1 MSKSYSVTQTVD
13 PTSPIALGVFAF
25 LILVGLVIGIWSAR
39 RSKYRPSSEESKLRF
54 GSTIVGLS
62 ASASG
67 NSAFIMVGAVGL
79 GYVMGIS
86 ALWIAFG
93 FWLGDIFF
101 WYFAAKRLVGR
112 VQEEQVGTIG
122 ELIASQVINHRQL
135 ILRIAA
141 AVVLVAVGLYCV
153 AQFLAVSKVLSA
165 FLNISAPLAIVIA
178 VVVGLMSVLLGGLG
192 SSILVNAYQGAL
204 MVISVITVI
213 IGTIIGLARSPELL
227 ALPNE
232 KSSALLDPFAG
243 FTVFSFSVF
252 LITMMLMGFTF
263 AMSNPH
269 VLTRVTK
276 GNVDKVPRVRW
287 VYMGFMQSLWWSMTL
302 VGVALAMLGTVASDP
317 DQALVFYAQESFPA
331 VIMGIIMAG
340 IAAASLSTGEAQLLV
355 ISDALTRDI
364 APDFF
369 DSLRESGK
377 RTALI
382 TGRVAVAVAIV
393 LTLMFADLEV
403 VGLLII
409 QSAALVSAAFAIPV
423 LFFMINEKVS
433 GYFMALL
440 MVAGI
445 VSTALTRA
453 SGFLTDGKELLA
465 GVAVSFVII
474 AVGYALK
481 RSKV

>member
-1 MSKSYSVTQTVD
+1 MTQTVD
-13 PTSPIALGVFAF
+13 LNSPIALGIFVF

-39 RSKYRPSSEESKLRF
+39 RSKNTPSSEESKLRF
-54 GSTIVGLS
+54 GSTVVGLS

-93 FWLGDIFF
+93 FWMGDIFF
-101 WYFAAKRLVGR
+101 WYFVAKHLVGR
-112 VQEEQVGTIG
+112 VQEEQVDTIG

-165 FLNISAPLAIVIA
+165 FLNLSTPLAIVIA

-204 MVISVITVI
+204 MVVSVITVI
-213 IGTIIGLARSPELL
+213 IGTLIGLAGNPELL
-227 ALPNE
+227 ASPNE
-232 KSSALLDPFAG
+232 KISALLDPFAG
-243 FTVFSFSVF
+243 FTVFSFSMF
-252 LITMMLMGFTF
+252 LFTMMLMGFTF

-276 GNVDKVPRVRW
+276 GNVDEVPRVRW

-302 VGVALAMLGTVASDP
+302 VGVALAVLGTAVSDP
-317 DQALVFYAQESFPA
+317 DHALVFYAQESFPA
-331 VIMGIIMAG
+331 LILGIIMAG

-369 DSLRESGK
+369 DGLRESGK

-382 TGRVAVAVAIV
+382 TGRIIVAAAIV
-393 LTLMFADLEV
+393 LMLMFADLEI

-440 MVAGI
+440 MIAGI

-453 SGFLTDGKELLA
+453 SGFLTGGRELLA
-465 GVAVSFVII
+465 GVAVSMAII
-474 AVGYALK
+474 AVRYTLK
-481 RSKV
+481 KSEA